1 MPLRVGRL
9 PTNHAQ
15 RVKEVTSTAANDC
28 CWRCWMPHRD
38 PFLPVK
44 PTPGH
49 GQVSNAD
56 LPFEIPTEPY
66 RQPSPGA
73 TWVKMDSI
81 TCAQYATPN

>member
-38 PFLPVK
+38 PERSLSFSIS
-44 PTPGH
+44 
-49 GQVSNAD
+49 GQS
-56 LPFEIPTEPY
+56 
-66 RQPSPGA
+66 
-73 TWVKMDSI
+73 
-81 TCAQYATPN
+81 

>member
-1 MPLRVGRL
+1 MADVAEECNGRDNCL
-9 PTNHAQ
+9 LITAI
-15 RVKEVTSTAANDC
+15 TST
-28 CWRCWMPHRD
+28 MTGHRTGVD
-38 PFLPVK
+38 PFLPVN